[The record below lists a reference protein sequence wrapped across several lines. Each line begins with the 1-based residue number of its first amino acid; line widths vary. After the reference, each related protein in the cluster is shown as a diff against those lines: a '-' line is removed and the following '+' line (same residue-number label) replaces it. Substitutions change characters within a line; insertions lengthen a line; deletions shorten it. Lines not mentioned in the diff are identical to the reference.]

1 MFDLLLEDC
10 QSYYELERTK
20 GVRSLT
26 PEDIRLVKARCR
38 PYLEKAMG
46 GPEEMKLL
54 LKILAAPVVAV
65 LTVFVWVCVLMLH
78 ISALILGLAGTVVA
92 LLGLAVLI
100 TYSVKNG
107 IILLVI
113 AFLLS
118 PFGLPMLAVRVL
130 GLLQNVNYALR
141 DFIRCR

>member
-1 MFDLLLEDC
+1 
-10 QSYYELERTK
+10 
-20 GVRSLT
+20 
-26 PEDIRLVKARCR
+26 
-38 PYLEKAMG
+38 
-46 GPEEMKLL
+46 MKLL
-54 LKILAAPVVAV
+54 LKILAAPVIVV
-65 LTVFVWVCVLMLH
+65 LTVFVWVCVLILH

-130 GLLQNVNYALR
+130 GLLQDVTMPCGISYDAGK
-141 DFIRCR
+141 RCGQLSHGGWPRFFFCSNM

>member
-1 MFDLLLEDC
+1 
-10 QSYYELERTK
+10 
-20 GVRSLT
+20 
-26 PEDIRLVKARCR
+26 
-38 PYLEKAMG
+38 
-46 GPEEMKLL
+46 MKLL
-54 LKILAAPVVAV
+54 LKILAAPVIVV
-65 LTVFVWVCVLMLH
+65 LTVFVWVCVLILH
-78 ISALILGLAGTVVA
+78 ISALILGLAGPVVA

-130 GLLQNVNYALR
+130 GLLQDVNYALR

>member
-1 MFDLLLEDC
+1 
-10 QSYYELERTK
+10 
-20 GVRSLT
+20 
-26 PEDIRLVKARCR
+26 
-38 PYLEKAMG
+38 
-46 GPEEMKLL
+46 MKLL
-54 LKILAAPVVAV
+54 LKILAAPVIVV
-65 LTVFVWVCVLMLH
+65 LTVFVWVCVLILH

-92 LLGLAVLI
+92 ILGLAVLI

-107 IILLVI
+107 IILLAI

-130 GLLQNVNYALR
+130 GLLQDVNYALR

>member
-1 MFDLLLEDC
+1 
-10 QSYYELERTK
+10 
-20 GVRSLT
+20 
-26 PEDIRLVKARCR
+26 
-38 PYLEKAMG
+38 
-46 GPEEMKLL
+46 MKLL
-54 LKILAAPVVAV
+54 LKILAAPVIVV
-65 LTVFVWVCVLMLH
+65 LTVFVWVCVLILH

-107 IILLVI
+107 IILLAI

-130 GLLQNVNYALR
+130 GLLQDVNYALR

>member
-1 MFDLLLEDC
+1 
-10 QSYYELERTK
+10 
-20 GVRSLT
+20 
-26 PEDIRLVKARCR
+26 
-38 PYLEKAMG
+38 
-46 GPEEMKLL
+46 MKLL
-54 LKILAAPVVAV
+54 LKILAAPVIVV
-65 LTVFVWVCVLMLH
+65 LTVFVWVCVLILH

-113 AFLLS
+113 AFLLN

-130 GLLQNVNYALR
+130 GLLQDVNYALR

>member
-1 MFDLLLEDC
+1 
-10 QSYYELERTK
+10 
-20 GVRSLT
+20 
-26 PEDIRLVKARCR
+26 
-38 PYLEKAMG
+38 
-46 GPEEMKLL
+46 MKLL
-54 LKILAAPVVAV
+54 LKILAAPVIVV
-65 LTVFVWVCVLMLH
+65 LTVFVWVCVLILH

-130 GLLQNVNYALR
+130 GLLQDVNYALR
-141 DFIRCR
+141 DFIRCW

>member
-1 MFDLLLEDC
+1 
-10 QSYYELERTK
+10 
-20 GVRSLT
+20 
-26 PEDIRLVKARCR
+26 
-38 PYLEKAMG
+38 
-46 GPEEMKLL
+46 MKLL
-54 LKILAAPVVAV
+54 LKLLAAPVVAV
-65 LTVFVWVCVLMLH
+65 LF
-78 ISALILGLAGTVVA
+78 
-92 LLGLAVLI
+92 

-130 GLLQNVNYALR
+130 GLLQDANYALR

>member
-1 MFDLLLEDC
+1 
-10 QSYYELERTK
+10 
-20 GVRSLT
+20 
-26 PEDIRLVKARCR
+26 
-38 PYLEKAMG
+38 
-46 GPEEMKLL
+46 MKLL
-54 LKILAAPVVAV
+54 LKILAAPVIVV
-65 LTVFVWVCVLMLH
+65 LTVFVWVCVLILH

-100 TYSVKNG
+100 ADSVKNG

-130 GLLQNVNYALR
+130 GLLQDVNYALR

>member
-1 MFDLLLEDC
+1 
-10 QSYYELERTK
+10 
-20 GVRSLT
+20 
-26 PEDIRLVKARCR
+26 
-38 PYLEKAMG
+38 MG
-46 GPEEMKLL
+46 GGEEMKLL
-54 LKILAAPVVAV
+54 LKILAAPVIVV
-65 LTVFVWVCVLMLH
+65 LTVFVWVCVLILH

-130 GLLQNVNYALR
+130 GLLQDVNYALR

>member
-1 MFDLLLEDC
+1 ME
-10 QSYYELERTK
+10 
-20 GVRSLT
+20 
-26 PEDIRLVKARCR
+26 
-38 PYLEKAMG
+38 G
-46 GPEEMKLL
+46 GGDTLKIVLKLL
-54 LKILAAPVVAV
+54 ATPVVMI
-65 LTVFVWVCVLMLH
+65 LTVFIGLCVVLLH

-130 GLLQNVNYALR
+130 GVVQDVNYALR

>member
-1 MFDLLLEDC
+1 
-10 QSYYELERTK
+10 
-20 GVRSLT
+20 
-26 PEDIRLVKARCR
+26 
-38 PYLEKAMG
+38 
-46 GPEEMKLL
+46 MKLL
-54 LKILAAPVVAV
+54 LKILAAPVIVV
-65 LTVFVWVCVLMLH
+65 LTVFVWVCVLILH

-113 AFLLS
+113 AFMLS
-118 PFGLPMLAVRVL
+118 PFGLPMLAIRVL
-130 GLLQNVNYALR
+130 GLLQDVNYALR

>member
-1 MFDLLLEDC
+1 M
-10 QSYYELERTK
+10 
-20 GVRSLT
+20 
-26 PEDIRLVKARCR
+26 
-38 PYLEKAMG
+38 
-46 GPEEMKLL
+46 
-54 LKILAAPVVAV
+54 

>member
-1 MFDLLLEDC
+1 
-10 QSYYELERTK
+10 
-20 GVRSLT
+20 
-26 PEDIRLVKARCR
+26 
-38 PYLEKAMG
+38 
-46 GPEEMKLL
+46 MKLL
-54 LKILAAPVVAV
+54 LKILAAPVIVV
-65 LTVFVWVCVLMLH
+65 LTVFVWVCVLILH

-118 PFGLPMLAVRVL
+118 PFGLPILAVRVL
-130 GLLQNVNYALR
+130 GLLQDVNYALR

>member
-1 MFDLLLEDC
+1 
-10 QSYYELERTK
+10 
-20 GVRSLT
+20 
-26 PEDIRLVKARCR
+26 
-38 PYLEKAMG
+38 
-46 GPEEMKLL
+46 MKLL
-54 LKILAAPVVAV
+54 LKILAAPVIVV
-65 LTVFVWVCVLMLH
+65 LTVFVWVCVLIPH

-130 GLLQNVNYALR
+130 GLLQDVNYALR

>member
-1 MFDLLLEDC
+1 
-10 QSYYELERTK
+10 
-20 GVRSLT
+20 
-26 PEDIRLVKARCR
+26 
-38 PYLEKAMG
+38 
-46 GPEEMKLL
+46 MKLL

-65 LTVFVWVCVLMLH
+65 LTVVVWVCVLILH

-92 LLGLAVLI
+92 LLGLAVFI
-100 TYSVKNG
+100 TYSMKNG

-130 GLLQNVNYALR
+130 GVVQNVNYALR

>member
-1 MFDLLLEDC
+1 
-10 QSYYELERTK
+10 
-20 GVRSLT
+20 
-26 PEDIRLVKARCR
+26 
-38 PYLEKAMG
+38 
-46 GPEEMKLL
+46 MKLL
-54 LKILAAPVVAV
+54 LKILAAPVIVV
-65 LTVFVWVCVLMLH
+65 LTVLVWVCVLILH

-130 GLLQNVNYALR
+130 GLLQDVNYALR

>member
-1 MFDLLLEDC
+1 
-10 QSYYELERTK
+10 
-20 GVRSLT
+20 
-26 PEDIRLVKARCR
+26 
-38 PYLEKAMG
+38 
-46 GPEEMKLL
+46 MKLL
-54 LKILAAPVVAV
+54 LKILAAPVIVV
-65 LTVFVWVCVLMLH
+65 LTVFVWVCVLILH

-118 PFGLPMLAVRVL
+118 PFVLPMLAVRVL
-130 GLLQNVNYALR
+130 GLLQDVNYALR

>member
-1 MFDLLLEDC
+1 
-10 QSYYELERTK
+10 
-20 GVRSLT
+20 
-26 PEDIRLVKARCR
+26 
-38 PYLEKAMG
+38 
-46 GPEEMKLL
+46 MKLL
-54 LKILAAPVVAV
+54 LKILATPVVAV

-92 LLGLAVLI
+92 LLGVAVLI

-130 GLLQNVNYALR
+130 GLLQDVNYALR

>member
-1 MFDLLLEDC
+1 
-10 QSYYELERTK
+10 
-20 GVRSLT
+20 
-26 PEDIRLVKARCR
+26 
-38 PYLEKAMG
+38 
-46 GPEEMKLL
+46 MKLL
-54 LKILAAPVVAV
+54 LKILAAPVIVV
-65 LTVFVWVCVLMLH
+65 LAVFVWVCVLILH

-130 GLLQNVNYALR
+130 GLLQDVNYALR

>member
-1 MFDLLLEDC
+1 
-10 QSYYELERTK
+10 
-20 GVRSLT
+20 
-26 PEDIRLVKARCR
+26 
-38 PYLEKAMG
+38 
-46 GPEEMKLL
+46 MKLL
-54 LKILAAPVVAV
+54 LKILAAPVIVV
-65 LTVFVWVCVLMLH
+65 LTVFVWVCVLILH

-130 GLLQNVNYALR
+130 GLL
-141 DFIRCR
+141 

>member
-1 MFDLLLEDC
+1 
-10 QSYYELERTK
+10 
-20 GVRSLT
+20 
-26 PEDIRLVKARCR
+26 
-38 PYLEKAMG
+38 
-46 GPEEMKLL
+46 MKLL
-54 LKILAAPVVAV
+54 LKILAAPVIVV
-65 LTVFVWVCVLMLH
+65 LTVFVWVCVLILH

-118 PFGLPMLAVRVL
+118 PFELPMLAVRVL
-130 GLLQNVNYALR
+130 ELLQDVNYALR

>member
-1 MFDLLLEDC
+1 M
-10 QSYYELERTK
+10 
-20 GVRSLT
+20 
-26 PEDIRLVKARCR
+26 
-38 PYLEKAMG
+38 
-46 GPEEMKLL
+46 
-54 LKILAAPVVAV
+54 

-130 GLLQNVNYALR
+130 GLLQDVNYALR

>member
-1 MFDLLLEDC
+1 MI
-10 QSYYELERTK
+10 
-20 GVRSLT
+20 V
-26 PEDIRLVKARCR
+26 
-38 PYLEKAMG
+38 
-46 GPEEMKLL
+46 
-54 LKILAAPVVAV
+54 V
-65 LTVFVWVCVLMLH
+65 LTVFVWVCVLILH

-107 IILLVI
+107 IILLAI

-130 GLLQNVNYALR
+130 GLLR
-141 DFIRCR
+141 M

>member
-1 MFDLLLEDC
+1 
-10 QSYYELERTK
+10 
-20 GVRSLT
+20 
-26 PEDIRLVKARCR
+26 
-38 PYLEKAMG
+38 
-46 GPEEMKLL
+46 MKLL
-54 LKILAAPVVAV
+54 LKILAAPVIVV
-65 LTVFVWVCVLMLH
+65 LTVFAWVCVLILH

-107 IILLVI
+107 IILLAI

-130 GLLQNVNYALR
+130 GLLQDVNYALR

>member
-1 MFDLLLEDC
+1 
-10 QSYYELERTK
+10 
-20 GVRSLT
+20 
-26 PEDIRLVKARCR
+26 
-38 PYLEKAMG
+38 
-46 GPEEMKLL
+46 MKLL

>member
-1 MFDLLLEDC
+1 
-10 QSYYELERTK
+10 
-20 GVRSLT
+20 
-26 PEDIRLVKARCR
+26 
-38 PYLEKAMG
+38 
-46 GPEEMKLL
+46 MKLL
-54 LKILAAPVVAV
+54 LKILAAPVIVV
-65 LTVFVWVCVLMLH
+65 LTVFVWVCVLILH

-100 TYSVKNG
+100 AYSVKNG

-130 GLLQNVNYALR
+130 GLLQDVNYALR

>member
-1 MFDLLLEDC
+1 
-10 QSYYELERTK
+10 
-20 GVRSLT
+20 
-26 PEDIRLVKARCR
+26 
-38 PYLEKAMG
+38 
-46 GPEEMKLL
+46 MKVL

-65 LTVFVWVCVLMLH
+65 LTVFVWACVLMLH

>member
-1 MFDLLLEDC
+1 
-10 QSYYELERTK
+10 
-20 GVRSLT
+20 
-26 PEDIRLVKARCR
+26 
-38 PYLEKAMG
+38 
-46 GPEEMKLL
+46 MKLL
-54 LKILAAPVVAV
+54 LKILAAPVIVV
-65 LTVFVWVCVLMLH
+65 LTVFVWVCVLILH

-113 AFLLS
+113 AFMLS

-130 GLLQNVNYALR
+130 GLLQDVNYALR

>member
-1 MFDLLLEDC
+1 
-10 QSYYELERTK
+10 
-20 GVRSLT
+20 
-26 PEDIRLVKARCR
+26 
-38 PYLEKAMG
+38 
-46 GPEEMKLL
+46 MKLL
-54 LKILAAPVVAV
+54 LKILAAPVIVV
-65 LTVFVWVCVLMLH
+65 LTVFVWVCVLILH

-130 GLLQNVNYALR
+130 ELLQDVNYALR

>member
-1 MFDLLLEDC
+1 
-10 QSYYELERTK
+10 
-20 GVRSLT
+20 
-26 PEDIRLVKARCR
+26 
-38 PYLEKAMG
+38 
-46 GPEEMKLL
+46 MKLL
-54 LKILAAPVVAV
+54 LKILAAPVTVV
-65 LTVFVWVCVLMLH
+65 LTVFVWVCVLILH

-130 GLLQNVNYALR
+130 GLLQDVNYALR

>member
-1 MFDLLLEDC
+1 
-10 QSYYELERTK
+10 
-20 GVRSLT
+20 
-26 PEDIRLVKARCR
+26 
-38 PYLEKAMG
+38 
-46 GPEEMKLL
+46 MKLL
-54 LKILAAPVVAV
+54 LKILAAPVIVV
-65 LTVFVWVCVLMLH
+65 LTVFVWVCVLILH

-107 IILLVI
+107 IILWQI

-130 GLLQNVNYALR
+130 GLLQDVNYALR

>member
-1 MFDLLLEDC
+1 
-10 QSYYELERTK
+10 
-20 GVRSLT
+20 
-26 PEDIRLVKARCR
+26 
-38 PYLEKAMG
+38 
-46 GPEEMKLL
+46 MKLL
-54 LKILAAPVVAV
+54 LKILAAPVIVV
-65 LTVFVWVCVLMLH
+65 LTVFVWVCVLILH
-78 ISALILGLAGTVVA
+78 ISALILGLAGTVMD

-130 GLLQNVNYALR
+130 GLLQDVNYALR

>member
-1 MFDLLLEDC
+1 
-10 QSYYELERTK
+10 
-20 GVRSLT
+20 
-26 PEDIRLVKARCR
+26 
-38 PYLEKAMG
+38 
-46 GPEEMKLL
+46 MKLL
-54 LKILAAPVVAV
+54 LKILAAPVIVV
-65 LTVFVWVCVLMLH
+65 LTVFVWVCVLILH
-78 ISALILGLAGTVVA
+78 ISALILGLTGTVVA

-107 IILLVI
+107 IILLAI

-130 GLLQNVNYALR
+130 GLLQDVNYALR

>member
-1 MFDLLLEDC
+1 
-10 QSYYELERTK
+10 
-20 GVRSLT
+20 
-26 PEDIRLVKARCR
+26 
-38 PYLEKAMG
+38 
-46 GPEEMKLL
+46 MKLL
-54 LKILAAPVVAV
+54 LKILAAPVIVV
-65 LTVFVWVCVLMLH
+65 LTVFVWESVLILH

-130 GLLQNVNYALR
+130 GLLQDVNYALR

>member
-1 MFDLLLEDC
+1 MI
-10 QSYYELERTK
+10 
-20 GVRSLT
+20 V
-26 PEDIRLVKARCR
+26 
-38 PYLEKAMG
+38 
-46 GPEEMKLL
+46 
-54 LKILAAPVVAV
+54 V
-65 LTVFVWVCVLMLH
+65 LTVFVWVCVLILH

-107 IILLVI
+107 IILLAI

-130 GLLQNVNYALR
+130 GLLQDVN
-141 DFIRCR
+141 